1 MPRVFLSYDRQDA
14 AEAQA
19 IVDVLE
25 KGGHSVWWDKHI
37 KGGARYSKEID
48 KALKQAEGV
57 VVLWSERSV
66 ESDWVKDEAATGRD
80 TGRLIPVALD
90 GATPPLGFRQFQT
103 IDLAGSG
110 LRGSSKGMR
119 ELRQAVDDLASDDGN
134 VRSDVATDGAA
145 RRPELKRRSLI
156 AGVGAAAALGATGF
170 LLLRAKEP
178 SNPPE
183 IEALFGKARQAWTQG
198 SGEGNAQAI
207 GLYRR
212 ATTMAPDNADA
223 WGFLGVAYA
232 DRAHWFVT
240 ASERTAIWERARE
253 AGQRALQLDPRNA
266 YGRVAVAYAQPMR
279 GNWLSMEREF
289 RRGVSDQPGKWLV
302 SFCLG
307 WLLTLV
313 GRLSE
318 ASELFEKIR
327 DEAPPPNQYRWH
339 IQALWGSGKTE
350 EADRVLEEA
359 DAIYRT
365 HEVIWQTRFDMLLTG
380 GQPGAALAMTQDPA
394 NKPASIP
401 PEELALQAAV
411 ARALVSNAPSDR
423 EAARNV
429 LMQQSREA
437 AWPAR
442 MAVQYLGM
450 TGFADEAFQIA
461 DAYYFSRGF
470 SIPDQ
475 ASATSRPDVTLDARD
490 TRFLFLP
497 TMRALRADAR
507 FERLVNEIGL
517 TRYWQK
523 AGATPD
529 YRRGSK

>member
-1 MPRVFLSYDRQDA
+1 MSYDRDDSDKA
-14 AEAQA
+14 RT
-19 IVDVLE
+19 IVLALE
-25 KGGHSVWWDKHI
+25 SAGHSVWWDRHI
-37 KGGARYSKEID
+37 KGGAQYSKVIEQ
-48 KALKQAEGV
+48 ALMRADAV
-57 VVLWSERSV
+57 VVLWSEHSID
-66 ESDWVKDEAATGRD
+66 SAWVRDEAASGRD
-80 TGRLIPVALD
+80 SGRLVPVTVD
-90 GATPPLGFRQFQT
+90 GSQAPLGFRQYQT
-103 IDLAGSG
+103 IDLSGSG
-110 LRGSSKGMR
+110 LRASSTGMR
-119 ELRQAVDDLASDDGN
+119 ALQQAVDELAPGTGE
-134 VRSDVATDGAA
+134 VRDIPPQKHAAPAPALA
-145 RRPELKRRSLI
+145 RRTLV
-156 AGVGAAAALGATGF
+156 VGGAVAAIGATGF

-183 IEALFGKARQAWTQG
+183 VEALFGKARQAWTQG

-212 ATTMAPDNADA
+212 ATTVAPDNADA

-240 ASERTAIWERARE
+240 ASERTAIWERAHE

-266 YGRVAVAYAQPMR
+266 YGRSAVAYARPMR
-279 GNWLSMEREF
+279 GNWLLMEREF

-359 DAIYRT
+359 DSIYRT

-423 EAARNV
+423 EAAKSA

-437 AWPAR
+437 AWLAR
-442 MAVQYLGM
+442 MAIQYLGM

-470 SIPDQ
+470 SIPDR

-507 FERLVNEIGL
+507 FEGLVNEIGL
-517 TRYWQK
+517 TRYWQQ
-523 AGATPD
+523 AGTNAD
-529 YRRGSK
+529 YRRA